1 MERQKPDQKATPR
14 RPLTGVGAWG
24 RVDDEFAAPLQDD
37 LAAASNLMANPAASF
52 VAMSAL
58 GLSFATQAFGFW
70 LGAVTGA
77 AQASK
82 SLLGP
87 QAKAVR
93 EETPNEPARPIADV
107 IPMPVRKPVHKPVH
121 KGAVKA
127 EAAPAKAASA
137 ALRAKAKAEPAAK
150 PVAAV
155 TMPASQALMPE
166 DFRKPRAIARPSAP
180 DDLKAIEGVGPKLEK
195 VLNDLGIWTYAQVA
209 AWQQEEVAWVEDF
222 LAFKGRI
229 ERDGWIAQAA
239 RLAKG

>member
-1 MERQKPDQKATPR
+1 MERQKPDQKATPK

-37 LAAASNLMANPAASF
+37 LATASNLMANPATSF
-52 VAMSAL
+52 VALSAL

-77 AQASK
+77 AQASR

-87 QAKAVR
+87 HAKAVR
-93 EETPNEPARPIADV
+93 EETPDEPARPVAEV
-107 IPMPVRKPVHKPVH
+107 IPMPARKPVHR
-121 KGAVKA
+121 GAVKA
-127 EAAPAKAASA
+127 EAAPAKPAPAAP
-137 ALRAKAKAEPAAK
+137 LTTAKVEPAAK

-155 TMPASQALMPE
+155 AKPASQALMPE